1 MPTEYI
7 QGHYTQICLF
17 LTPVYLLTV
26 GVENIVALDHTQTH
40 AFGRT
45 PMDGGSV
52 RRRDLYLTTHN
63 THNKQTSLPAEGF
76 KAAVPASK
84 RL

>member
-1 MPTEYI
+1 MVITLKYVLTI
-7 QGHYTQICLF
+7 VSV
-17 LTPVYLLTV
+17 LTPVHLLTV
-26 GVENIVALDHTQTH
+26 GVEDIVALDHTQTH
-40 AFGRT
+40 ALGRI

-63 THNKQTSLPAEGF
+63 THTRQASLPPEGF
-76 KAAVPASK
+76 KAANPASK

>member
-1 MPTEYI
+1 MVTTLKYVLTI
-7 QGHYTQICLF
+7 ALA

-26 GVENIVALDHTQTH
+26 GVENIVALDHTETH
-40 AFGRT
+40 THTLGRT
-45 PMDGGSV
+45 PTDRGSV

-63 THNKQTSLPAEGF
+63 TRKGQTSLPLEGF
-76 KAAVPASK
+76 KAAVQASK